1 MEDLSDQIE
10 NIRQELKALHV
21 QLCWSTFQDADSGD
35 QDRILNN
42 LLNAGLGHDLK
53 KAVDLLSQF
62 LWCYIESAAARINAE
77 GVDYAQQS
85 LRLSQVTEML
95 RLLHHSACPLK
106 ESLASIEQAT
116 IDGRPQ
122 CRSCRHVPS
131 PHHGENRLRQ
141 AVSCCGNKNGCEQA
155 QPSVFPP

>member
-1 MEDLSDQIE
+1 MEDFSDQIE
-10 NIRQELKALHV
+10 NITQELQALHV
-21 QLCWSTFQDADSGD
+21 KLRWSTFQNADSGD

-62 LWCYIESAAARINAE
+62 LWCYIESAAARINAD

-85 LRLSQVTEML
+85 FRLTQVTEVL

-116 IDGRPQ
+116 MTVARNAEATVMHRPLTIEK
-122 CRSCRHVPS
+122 S
-131 PHHGENRLRQ
+131 
-141 AVSCCGNKNGCEQA
+141 A
-155 QPSVFPP
+155 

>member
-1 MEDLSDQIE
+1 MEDLSDQVE
-10 NIRQELKALHV
+10 NITQELRALHQ
-21 QLCWSTFQDADSGD
+21 QLLWPRFQNADSRD

-62 LWCYIESAAARINAE
+62 LWCYIESAAARINTD

-85 LRLSQVTEML
+85 LRLGQVTELL

-116 IDGRPQ
+116 MTVARNA
-122 CRSCRHVPS
+122 
-131 PHHGENRLRQ
+131 EAAAMYRQ
-141 AVSCCGNKNGCEQA
+141 LTMEKTA
-155 QPSVFPP
+155 

>member
-1 MEDLSDQIE
+1 MEDLSDQVE
-10 NIRQELKALHV
+10 NITQELRALHQ
-21 QLCWSTFQDADSGD
+21 QLLWPRFQNADSRD

-62 LWCYIESAAARINAE
+62 LWCYIESAAARINTD

-85 LRLSQVTEML
+85 LRLSQVTELL

-116 IDGRPQ
+116 MTVARNA
-122 CRSCRHVPS
+122 
-131 PHHGENRLRQ
+131 EAAAMYRQ
-141 AVSCCGNKNGCEQA
+141 LTMEKTA
-155 QPSVFPP
+155 

>member
-10 NIRQELKALHV
+10 NITQELKALHAH
-21 QLCWSTFQDADSGD
+21 LRWTTFQDADSRD

-62 LWCYIESAAARINAE
+62 LWCYIESAAARINTE
-77 GVDYAQQS
+77 GIDYAQQS

-95 RLLHHSACPLK
+95 RFLHHSACPLK

-116 IDGRPQ
+116 MTVARNAEATAM
-122 CRSCRHVPS
+122 SL
-131 PHHGENRLRQ
+131 RLTREKT
-141 AVSCCGNKNGCEQA
+141 A
-155 QPSVFPP
+155 

>member
-1 MEDLSDQIE
+1 MEDLSEQIE
-10 NIRQELKALHV
+10 NLTQELRALHV
-21 QLCWSTFQDADSGD
+21 QLRWSAFQHADSAD

-62 LWCYIESAAARINAE
+62 LWCYIESAAARVNAD
-77 GVDYAQQS
+77 GVDHAQQS
-85 LRLSQVTEML
+85 LRLGQVTQML

-116 IDGRPQ
+116 MAVARNAEAAAMF
-122 CRSCRHVPS
+122 RSLTMEKS
-131 PHHGENRLRQ
+131 
-141 AVSCCGNKNGCEQA
+141 A
-155 QPSVFPP
+155 

>member
-10 NIRQELKALHV
+10 NITQELRALHAH
-21 QLCWSTFQDADSGD
+21 LRWSTFQDADSTD

-77 GVDYAQQS
+77 GIDYAQES

-116 IDGRPQ
+116 MTVARNAEAAAMFRPLTMEK
-122 CRSCRHVPS
+122 S
-131 PHHGENRLRQ
+131 
-141 AVSCCGNKNGCEQA
+141 A
-155 QPSVFPP
+155 

>member
-10 NIRQELKALHV
+10 NITQELKALH
-21 QLCWSTFQDADSGD
+21 LKLRWSTFQDADSSD

-42 LLNAGLGHDLK
+42 LLNAGLGHNLK

-85 LRLSQVTEML
+85 LRLCQVTEML

-116 IDGRPQ
+116 MTVARNAEAAAMF
-122 CRSCRHVPS
+122 RTLAR
-131 PHHGENRLRQ
+131 EKT
-141 AVSCCGNKNGCEQA
+141 A
-155 QPSVFPP
+155 

>member
-10 NIRQELKALHV
+10 NITQELKALHAH
-21 QLCWSTFQDADSGD
+21 LRWTTFQDADSGD

-85 LRLSQVTEML
+85 LRLGQVTEML

-116 IDGRPQ
+116 MTVARNAEATAML
-122 CRSCRHVPS
+122 R
-131 PHHGENRLRQ
+131 RLTMEKT
-141 AVSCCGNKNGCEQA
+141 A
-155 QPSVFPP
+155 